1 MIKVNDEIKNAY
13 NSSTTQV
20 DKIVVEGNEYRITN
34 VVYSDD
40 CYLDGNIFGTA
51 IARTLEFDIENNIDL
66 EKKEVEY
73 WTGVYVNGSIEWFC
87 LGKFIVDDV
96 EPNDISEIS
105 KVRAM
110 DYMLKASTVY
120 ETHLNYGYV
129 TILDVIK
136 EVCTN
141 CGLKL
146 GTTDFANSDFVVDS
160 NQFDEGTLNV
170 QVIQAVAQI
179 SGTFAKI
186 KSDNKLYFI
195 TPTQTYL
202 TVEEVNSLTVQGL
215 NELPVEKLF
224 IDHDKVKELTKN
236 DYEKLI
242 LKRNTHPINIVSLGM
257 ADVEGE
263 NIVIRD
269 EESVQEHGE
278 NALVINDNPFAYTQ
292 EKREKL
298 ILALFEKVKGFSYT
312 AFEITGQSKPFV
324 ETGDELIV
332 VDMHGVCYRTFM
344 FRFNYNSP
352 DSLESEMSA
361 PSIIKATVQYQNV
374 LNALE
379 KNKLTEWRVDKA
391 NQTISGLV
399 EDMYGETGK
408 ISQVI
413 QSVDSWSTKVAEI
426 MDLTDTKSD
435 IKKIEISDGAK
446 SNLIE
451 LRIKG
456 NNVVFESK
464 YFDDDVYV
472 SEDTYLGGDSKICV
486 NNVIYELGI
495 EDVLRQKAVTTT
507 DADGKEQIIN
517 YYDEYIYSYVDET
530 SQVIRRINPETN
542 YPYVLEG
549 KTERIEELTYFDIPF
564 EEGINVVEIVNYSA
578 NFSISYLQ
586 KNDYTSYFVSNLQLE
601 GELQVSKDE
610 ILGEVSETYTT
621 KDETKQVKSQISQ
634 KASSVL
640 IDVTNGETTASI
652 RVALEDENGNVL
664 DSKVGTIDMTGIVSF
679 NDLAGEGRTEIN
691 GANITTGTISAERL
705 DTSTINSVN
714 GTIGGFKI
722 TEVGLQAEGV
732 LIASDGGTIF
742 TNLHTVYEGTEYAD
756 LPTTK
761 SYSVDSSA
769 TIRHINLIGDG
780 TAMNVAGYTKNFN
793 LYASQSD
800 PQLKKNIK
808 ETEVNGLD
816 FINEIE
822 HIEFNWKSNDK
833 FQANGY
839 NAKQLGEICEDFVIA
854 VEQPEGAEYSE
865 ILQVR
870 DFNMMPYITKAIQEL
885 DKKIKE
891 LQEENRILKNMIKG
905 VDVNE

>member
-1 MIKVNDEIKNAY
+1 MYQTSNEYKELVYQDSTRHLLKIYIEGQEVNPNHIFDFKVSHILFSNDEFTFGSVTAKSIEFRIHKDSLPETYKNFYVETGIGNEIVPIGHFILDSIGKEDDDTITITAIDYMIKFEFNY
-13 NSSTTQV
+13 
-20 DKIVVEGNEYRITN
+20 
-34 VVYSDD
+34 
-40 CYLDGNIFGTA
+40 DG
-51 IARTLEFDIENNIDL
+51 
-66 EKKEVEY
+66 
-73 WTGVYVNGSIEWFC
+73 
-87 LGKFIVDDV
+87 
-96 EPNDISEIS
+96 
-105 KVRAM
+105 
-110 DYMLKASTVY
+110 STVTFPATMS
-120 ETHLNYGYV
+120 EVLKDICFKAGVECGSTSFLNNDK
-129 TILDVIK
+129 TIAVYDNTVSAREYLSYIA
-136 EVCTN
+136 EQA
-141 CGLKL
+141 G
-146 GTTDFANSDFVVDS
+146 GFACIGRD
-160 NQFDEGTLNV
+160 G
-170 QVIQAVAQI
+170 
-179 SGTFAKI
+179 
-186 KSDNKLYFI
+186 KLYIKKIGQDIVGIDIKYFQNFTWGEHFEVSRIAYEDGIRDFKVTSDAITVDFI
-195 TPTQTYL
+195 NNL
-202 TVEEVNSLTVQGL
+202 TVEEIDDLFMYRFSDLLYNTIWINSNNMYIVDKDQI
-215 NELPVEKLF
+215 EKIHKQYQNF
-224 IDHDKVKELTKN
+224 ACYSFEGATIVDPAIDVGDL
-236 DYEKLI
+236 
-242 LKRNTHPINIVSLGM
+242 
-257 ADVEGE
+257 
-263 NIVIRD
+263 
-269 EESVQEHGE
+269 
-278 NALVINDNPFAYTQ
+278 LVING
-292 EKREKL
+292 KL
-298 ILALFEKVKGFSYT
+298 VIYQG
-312 AFEITGQSKPFV
+312 
-324 ETGDELIV
+324 
-332 VDMHGVCYRTFM
+332 
-344 FRFNYNSP
+344 
-352 DSLESEMSA
+352 EMEYVG
-361 PSIIKATVQYQNV
+361 KF
-374 LNALE
+374 
-379 KNKLTEWRVDKA
+379 KA
-391 NQTISGLV
+391 NISSKIQPQSREETMTTKISDKTKIRRVQSCIDQINGEISTLV
-399 EDMYGETGK
+399 KEVDENSDK

-464 YFDDDVYV
+464 YFDDDVYI
-472 SEDTYLGGDSKICV
+472 SEDTYLGGDSKIRV

-652 RVALEDENGNVL
+652 QVALEDENGNVL
-664 DSKVGTIDMTGIVSF
+664 DSKVGTINMTGIVSF

-722 TEVGLQAEGV
+722 TDVGLQAEGV

-816 FINEIE
+816 VINEIE

-905 VDVNE
+905 VDENG